1 MLLPLLKHSQEIEEN
16 SPNVLPWQNSLHH
29 TDSPRPVSGYSTP
42 TTMIRA
48 TGNLDGRGAAGP
60 PVLSS
65 GTLARL
71 LPLRES
77 LVAVSIP
84 SPV

>member
-1 MLLPLLKHSQEIEEN
+1 MYFHGRILFITLI
-16 SPNVLPWQNSLHH
+16 LHAP
-29 TDSPRPVSGYSTP
+29 SAAIVVRSTP